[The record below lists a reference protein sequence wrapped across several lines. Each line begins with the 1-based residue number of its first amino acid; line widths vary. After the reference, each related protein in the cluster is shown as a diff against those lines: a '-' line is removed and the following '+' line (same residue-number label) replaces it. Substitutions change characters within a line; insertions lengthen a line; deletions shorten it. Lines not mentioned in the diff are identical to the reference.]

1 MAGSG
6 RLVKRLL
13 LYLAISTVFRPCSVY
28 QQSRTTYEYR
38 WTKFRPPDGVD
49 STPAVQGVSVP
60 VWMLLVH
67 YGSIEVAESREVCRQ
82 RRRRES
88 GVLLQRAARHL
99 LFMPG
104 MPTMR
109 RPVYFLLGSVNS
121 HHMTTAF
128 CFIGTGAYFLIILIS
143 MMDIETNPGP
153 ADEPNSMEALSRLL
167 DVKLKVTNDAIDG
180 LKDVVEGFG
189 TRLTNLS
196 DKIEELTNEKV
207 ALVARVDRLEKQLA
221 TQEGERRRRN
231 AVVFG
236 VPTADNLELAVDDLI
251 FGKLELPKKPRE
263 EVIESFFRIGK
274 PDGQARPIV
283 IKFCSQA
290 QKSIAMKNAFKLKGK
305 KVAITD
311 DLTPEER
318 NDRRELL
325 NARKDALRAGMQV
338 KVLRNGL
345 IVGGEKMTLADI
357 RAVGWLDNIQQ
368 SRQKHSNDSE
378 SVASASQ
385 NGMGQGAAAAKKRDR
400 QTAMLSPDNPPLEPR
415 AGLSQGFATAP
426 LNKKKAS
433 SQTKAVGNSQRGR
446 KARSLERVTRS
457 TTMDRQASSEGSI
470 AE

>member
-1 MAGSG
+1 
-6 RLVKRLL
+6 
-13 LYLAISTVFRPCSVY
+13 
-28 QQSRTTYEYR
+28 
-38 WTKFRPPDGVD
+38 
-49 STPAVQGVSVP
+49 
-60 VWMLLVH
+60 
-67 YGSIEVAESREVCRQ
+67 
-82 RRRRES
+82 
-88 GVLLQRAARHL
+88 
-99 LFMPG
+99 
-104 MPTMR
+104 
-109 RPVYFLLGSVNS
+109 
-121 HHMTTAF
+121 
-128 CFIGTGAYFLIILIS
+128 
-143 MMDIETNPGP
+143 MMDIETNPGHT
-153 ADEPNSMEALSRLL
+153 DEPISMEVLIRLR
-167 DVKLKVTNDAIDG
+167 DVKLNVTNDAIDG

-207 ALVARVDRLEKQLA
+207 ALVARVDRLEKQIA

-251 FGKLELPKKPRE
+251 FGKLELPKTPRE
-263 EVIESFFRIGK
+263 EPGTKKHLDE
-274 PDGQARPIV
+274 
-283 IKFCSQA
+283 
-290 QKSIAMKNAFKLKGK
+290 KNTFNLKGK

-325 NARKDALRAGMQV
+325 NARKNALRAGMQV
-338 KVLRNGL
+338 KALRNGL

-433 SQTKAVGNSQRGR
+433 SETKAVGNSQRGR

-457 TTMDRQASSEGSI
+457 TTMDRQASSECSN